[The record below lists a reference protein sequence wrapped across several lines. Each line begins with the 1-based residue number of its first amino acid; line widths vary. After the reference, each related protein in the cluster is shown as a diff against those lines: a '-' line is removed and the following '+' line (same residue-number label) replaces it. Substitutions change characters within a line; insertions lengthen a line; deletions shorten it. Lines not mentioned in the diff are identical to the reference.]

1 MPSGTRGLLR
11 EQLVA
16 IHTNCDWIKKH
27 CEKCMGLLTDDY
39 PELQASFLGLAQV
52 TQELDGFAQK
62 LHGSI

>member
-1 MPSGTRGLLR
+1 MPSGTRGQLR

-27 CEKCMGLLTDDY
+27 CEKCLSLLTNDY
-39 PELQASFLGLAQV
+39 PHLQDSFVGLAQV
-52 TQELDGFAQK
+52 AIELDGFAQK